1 MRPTRGARCPR
12 ASCSRTCGG
21 EAHTAAEMRPLL
33 LRACFVLLAFG
44 GSVFSGFCF
53 CREKSFDDMSLR
65 PWKSVMHHSLNWLT
79 QVPCFFF
86 RVSTT
91 DRWDWAALRAQIAQ
105 HGVRNSLLVAPM
117 PTASTAQILG
127 AKSP

>member
-1 MRPTRGARCPR
+1 
-12 ASCSRTCGG
+12 
-21 EAHTAAEMRPLL
+21 
-33 LRACFVLLAFG
+33 
-44 GSVFSGFCF
+44 
-53 CREKSFDDMSLR
+53 MSLR

-127 AKSP
+127 AKPANNHFTQMAACPWIFFPFSFSSI

>member
-1 MRPTRGARCPR
+1 
-12 ASCSRTCGG
+12 
-21 EAHTAAEMRPLL
+21 
-33 LRACFVLLAFG
+33 
-44 GSVFSGFCF
+44 
-53 CREKSFDDMSLR
+53 
-65 PWKSVMHHSLNWLT
+65 MHHSLNWLT

-127 AKSP
+127 AKPANHLTQLSRVSLKYPFSFSSI